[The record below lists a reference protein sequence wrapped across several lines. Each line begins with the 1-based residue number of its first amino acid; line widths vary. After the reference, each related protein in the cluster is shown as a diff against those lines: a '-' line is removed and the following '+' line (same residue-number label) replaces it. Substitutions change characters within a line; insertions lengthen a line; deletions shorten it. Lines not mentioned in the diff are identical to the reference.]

1 LSAPVD
7 SLADTSAGLPAELLS
22 MHPASYGWAMTCTGR
37 ERDRATDVLQQAYLK
52 VLDGRARYDG
62 QSSMRTWFFGVIR
75 FTAVESRR
83 GFWSRWLTAPAN
95 ETELPADERDELAEQ
110 QTVEAIVRALQSLPE
125 RQREVLHLTFYEDL
139 SLREAA
145 EVMAV
150 SIGTASQHYD
160 RGKTRLAALLTE
172 RGLP

>member
-1 LSAPVD
+1 
-7 SLADTSAGLPAELLS
+7 

-62 QSSMRTWFFGVIR
+62 RSSMRTWFFGVIR
-75 FTAVESRR
+75 FTAIESRR
-83 GFWSRWLTAPAN
+83 GFWSRWLLSPAN
-95 ETELPADERDELAEQ
+95 ETEPFESETRDPHAERETA
-110 QTVEAIVRALQSLPE
+110 EAIVRALQSLPE

-150 SIGTASQHYD
+150 SLGTASQHYD
-160 RGKTRLAALLTE
+160 RGKTKLAALLRE
-172 RGLP
+172 GGLP